1 VRFRPSRDG
10 QAIEETIMEDHE
22 TVTSDD
28 SSHSQQE
35 EQRHKRRM
43 YLRFA
48 AMIATSTTVMFL
60 LTYTNAFEWDHIR
73 WSEERLYM
81 AILMGSAMAL
91 IMLGFM
97 WGMMYKD
104 VRLNVGIMIVAMAV
118 GTTALWLSRSQ
129 SFVDDREY
137 MKGMIPHHSIAI
149 LTSERS
155 DLDDVRVCD
164 LAVEITE
171 AQRREISEMD
181 WLIDDIEEN
190 GPATTKEAAEERQVP
205 DFAGSADRTCP

>member
-1 VRFRPSRDG
+1 
-10 QAIEETIMEDHE
+10 MEDHD

>member
-1 VRFRPSRDG
+1 MRFRPSRDG

>member
-1 VRFRPSRDG
+1 
-10 QAIEETIMEDHE
+10 MEDHE